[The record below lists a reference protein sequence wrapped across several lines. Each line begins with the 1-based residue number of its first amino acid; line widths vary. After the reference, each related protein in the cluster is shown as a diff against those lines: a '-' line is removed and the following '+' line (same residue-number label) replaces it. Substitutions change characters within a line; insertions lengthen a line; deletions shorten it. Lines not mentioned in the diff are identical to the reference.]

1 MAISI
6 KKKAATASL
15 TETHTNTKTG
25 VVLTDVTKEEKVEL
39 PETVK
44 ADPETGEIDQGLDA
58 GTGMQIGEA
67 MLAPHCEIGFE
78 ASYTHNMGNFESC
91 RLGVSIKIPC
101 LHAEI
106 DEAFDYGKQWVDA
119 RLSAVCAELKAE

>member
-1 MAISI
+1 MQQPDGS
-6 KKKAATASL
+6 
-15 TETHTNTKTG
+15 
-25 VVLTDVTKEEKVEL
+25 
-39 PETVK
+39 
-44 ADPETGEIDQGLDA
+44 
-58 GTGMQIGEA
+58 GMQIGEA
-67 MLAPHCEIGFE
+67 LLAPHCEIGFE